1 MKRIIFCFALMLGAI
16 ACDTQPDA
24 VLPGKEKPAVLNI
37 ITPTATFETEGGNA
51 EIKIVSTND
60 WTARLVIDNSSIKDE
75 WCTINTTSGEGD
87 EVTPAVITFTAS
99 PNNTYNNRTATVYV
113 SSGNYNKTAKLTQK
127 QLDVVTVVNPQY
139 NVTAKGEIL
148 TVELKSN
155 VVSNAVIDSDVDWI
169 KKVDNASSQTRAY
182 APMLFHFEVSPN
194 TTGAERQTD
203 IHFVYKNI
211 DEKVTVIQAPADE
224 EDNSDSAE

>member
-1 MKRIIFCFALMLGAI
+1 MLGAI

-87 EVTPAVITFTAS
+87 ETTPAVITFTAS
-99 PNNTYNNRTATVYV
+99 PN
-113 SSGNYNKTAKLTQK
+113 L
-127 QLDVVTVVNPQY
+127 
-139 NVTAKGEIL
+139 
-148 TVELKSN
+148 
-155 VVSNAVIDSDVDWI
+155 
-169 KKVDNASSQTRAY
+169 
-182 APMLFHFEVSPN
+182 LFMKDLPTS
-194 TTGAERQTD
+194 
-203 IHFVYKNI
+203 FV
-211 DEKVTVIQAPADE
+211 
-224 EDNSDSAE
+224 